1 MSYGNFIFDPILPV
15 YLMGIICG
23 VMLILS
29 IIRSSGIIVRILD
42 ILIVAILFVTNLRP
56 MIPSDEAIKEKNNFD
71 VIFVVDA
78 TLSMNAED
86 YNGNSTRISAV
97 KRDCQYII
105 KELTSS
111 RFSVITFDNYAR
123 VLTPFTI
130 DTPLTYEAIE
140 SIRPISR
147 RYANGTN
154 LNTAY
159 NLTLKMLKSSAKTE
173 DRKRILFFISDG
185 ENTDGKALQSF
196 AELRSYVA
204 NGAILGY
211 GTANGGEM
219 KTDTYSSNQQD
230 YVKLANGQRAVSKMD
245 ESTLKKIAEETN
257 LEYIHM
263 EEETDIYEKV
273 EDILEMLIVSE
284 PEEYTT
290 EHYTD
295 VYPLLILPLMLL
307 LAIKY
312 LFTRKGE

>member
-1 MSYGNFIFDPILPV
+1 
-15 YLMGIICG
+15 
-23 VMLILS
+23 
-29 IIRSSGIIVRILD
+29 
-42 ILIVAILFVTNLRP
+42 
-56 MIPSDEAIKEKNNFD
+56 
-71 VIFVVDA
+71 
-78 TLSMNAED
+78 
-86 YNGNSTRISAV
+86 
-97 KRDCQYII
+97 
-105 KELTSS
+105 
-111 RFSVITFDNYAR
+111 
-123 VLTPFTI
+123 
-130 DTPLTYEAIE
+130 
-140 SIRPISR
+140 
-147 RYANGTN
+147 
-154 LNTAY
+154 
-159 NLTLKMLKSSAKTE
+159 MLKSSAKTE